1 MFRRRKRK
9 NSTGNGTH
17 PEFPPLVSDSG
28 TPSPFA
34 VNVHRETKTSPVLP
48 DVLKGAIEKAADWS
62 RTGLASEGK
71 IRPMV
76 FFVHEDGTMKTA
88 SLSFKDELHKE
99 LLKTRISEK
108 ALAENA
114 VAVIILTDMV
124 SEGHK
129 VVLSGVSP
137 GMKASAYVDYGL
149 DNGSKTITLWK
160 INWMSQAVQN
170 IFLDGI
176 FDVTS

>member
-17 PEFPPLVSDSG
+17 PEPPTLVPNSA
-28 TPSPFA
+28 TPFSFS
-34 VNVHRETKTSPVLP
+34 VDVHRETKTSPVLS
-48 DVLKGAIEKAADWS
+48 DAFKGAIEKAADWS

-76 FFVHEDGTMKTA
+76 FFAHGDGTMKA
-88 SLSFKDELHKE
+88 VSLSFKDELHKE
-99 LLKTRISEK
+99 LLKTRIREK
-108 ALAENA
+108 TLAENA
-114 VAVIILTDMV
+114 VAVIILTEMDN
-124 SEGHK
+124 EGHK

-137 GMKASAYVDYGL
+137 DMKASAYVDYGL
-149 DNGSKTITLWK
+149 DNGSKTITSWK
-160 INWMSQAVQN
+160 INWMNQAVQN

>member
-17 PEFPPLVSDSG
+17 PETPTLVPNSA
-28 TPSPFA
+28 TPFSFS
-34 VNVHRETKTSPVLP
+34 VDVHRETKTSPVLS
-48 DVLKGAIEKAADWS
+48 DAFKGAIEKAADWS

-99 LLKTRISEK
+99 LLKTRIREK

-114 VAVIILTDMV
+114 IAVIILTEMDN
-124 SEGHK
+124 EGHK

-137 GMKASAYVDYGL
+137 GMKASARINYDL
-149 DNGSKTITLWK
+149 DNESKTITSWK
-160 INWMSQAVQN
+160 INWLNQPVRN
-170 IFLDGI
+170 DFIDDI
-176 FDVTS
+176 FDTAS

>member
-9 NSTGNGTH
+9 DSAWNETH
-17 PEFPPLVSDSG
+17 PEPPPLVPDSA
-28 TPSPFA
+28 TPSPFS
-34 VNVHRETKTSPVLP
+34 VDVHRENKTPPVLS
-48 DVLKGAIEKAADWS
+48 DAFKGAIEKAADWS

-76 FFVHEDGTMKTA
+76 FFVHADATMKA
-88 SLSFKDELHKE
+88 VSISFKDELHKE
-99 LLKTRISEK
+99 LLKTRIREK

-114 VAVIILTDMV
+114 IAVIILTEMDD
-124 SEGHK
+124 EGHK

-149 DNGSKTITLWK
+149 DNGSKTITSWK
-160 INWMSQAVQN
+160 ITWMNQAVQN

-176 FDVTS
+176 FAEAS